1 MTTSIYARRRQDLMQ
16 LMVEGAAVIPTA
28 ALSRRNG
35 DIDHPYR
42 PDSDFY
48 YLTHFPE
55 PEAVAILIP
64 NRKEG
69 EFLLFCR
76 SSDPEKEKWDGPRIG
91 LTRAVDHFGA
101 DQAFPIDELEDRL
114 PQLLENQKKVHC
126 FLGRY
131 PDFDARLI
139 SAINQVKGKIR
150 SGTGAPSGLADLGYL
165 VHELRLFKQPAEV
178 KLMRKAAKISAEA
191 HLRAIKTCKPGMT
204 EYQLQ
209 AEVEYVFRNRG
220 GLPSSYP
227 PIVAGG
233 ANACTLHYIDNK
245 DTLRDGEL
253 VLIDAGAEVDCYA
266 SDITRTFPVN
276 GYFSPAQRQLYDL
289 VLAAHKAA
297 VKAIKPG
304 NHWNDPHVAA
314 TRVLAAGLIDLG
326 LIDSPLEIAL
336 EEEHYRRFY
345 MHRTGHW
352 LGMDVHDVGN
362 YKVDG
367 QWRVLEPGMVMTVE
381 PGLYIP
387 DEDDI
392 EPCYRGIGIRIEDD
406 LLVTARGSEILSK
419 GVPRKADA
427 IEALMASG

>member
-1 MTTSIYARRRQDLMQ
+1 
-16 LMVEGAAVIPTA
+16 
-28 ALSRRNG
+28 
-35 DIDHPYR
+35 
-42 PDSDFY
+42 
-48 YLTHFPE
+48 
-55 PEAVAILIP
+55 
-64 NRKEG
+64 
-69 EFLLFCR
+69 
-76 SSDPEKEKWDGPRIG
+76 
-91 LTRAVDHFGA
+91 
-101 DQAFPIDELEDRL
+101 
-114 PQLLENQKKVHC
+114 
-126 FLGRY
+126 
-131 PDFDARLI
+131 
-139 SAINQVKGKIR
+139 
-150 SGTGAPSGLADLGYL
+150 
-165 VHELRLFKQPAEV
+165 
-178 KLMRKAAKISAEA
+178 
-191 HLRAIKTCKPGMT
+191 
-204 EYQLQ
+204 
-209 AEVEYVFRNRG
+209 
-220 GLPSSYP
+220 
-227 PIVAGG
+227 
-233 ANACTLHYIDNK
+233 
-245 DTLRDGEL
+245 
-253 VLIDAGAEVDCYA
+253 
-266 SDITRTFPVN
+266 
-276 GYFSPAQRQLYDL
+276 L

-406 LLVTARGSEILSK
+406 LLVTAKGSEILSK